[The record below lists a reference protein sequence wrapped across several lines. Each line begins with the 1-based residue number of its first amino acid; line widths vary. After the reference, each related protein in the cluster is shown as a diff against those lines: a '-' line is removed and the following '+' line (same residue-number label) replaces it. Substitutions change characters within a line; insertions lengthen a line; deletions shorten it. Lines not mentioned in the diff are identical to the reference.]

1 MRGFWL
7 SSEGNVDN
15 FLIYNI
21 MPPQF
26 MMPVRGVSRPC
37 AQIQMIGLTSST
49 KRPHPTTRGVKRLP
63 CGCGN

>member
-1 MRGFWL
+1 
-7 SSEGNVDN
+7 
-15 FLIYNI
+15 